1 MKTDDKA
8 YLTMFVDKNITEE
21 KAQQNPEKTA
31 IDQLAKVVSYLED
44 RIAKIEEIMLGKSKK
59 RGIKIVEK

>member
-1 MKTDDKA
+1 
-8 YLTMFVDKNITEE
+8 MFVDKNITEE

-44 RIAKIEEIMLGKSKK
+44 RIAKIEEIMLGQSKK